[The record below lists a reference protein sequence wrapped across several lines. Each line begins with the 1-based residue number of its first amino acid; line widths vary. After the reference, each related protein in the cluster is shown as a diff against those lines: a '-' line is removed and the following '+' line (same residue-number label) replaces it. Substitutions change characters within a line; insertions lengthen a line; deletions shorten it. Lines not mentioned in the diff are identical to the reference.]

1 MKHRPRSLRS
11 LGVVTSCLAAAVV
24 TGCASSDSGD
34 GKGGSGG
41 TSATGEGGA
50 TGLGDTGGTT
60 ASGGMMGR
68 GGTTGSGGMTG
79 DGGIIGIA
87 GTTGTAGTGGNG
99 TAGTAGRAGTA
110 GSAGTT
116 GIAGATGGVGGT
128 SGSGTAGTTG
138 RAGATGSAGMTGIA
152 GTGGTGTGGAAACMP
167 GAMPTG
173 GKTVNDSGTADG
185 AYTYTFYTNG
195 QGSAFM
201 IIYGVN
207 AEFSATWNDPGDFLA
222 RVGLGFNS
230 TQTPTQLG
238 TLTASFAETK
248 TGTGGGYNYIG
259 VYGWSESPLR
269 EYYIVDDWFGNGP
282 PNPGG
287 TKVGQ
292 ITVDGGTYDVY
303 MHTQTN
309 QPSITGQNATFV
321 QFFSVRTSPRSCGTI
336 SISEHFSQW
345 ARMGLQLG
353 NLEEARI
360 VVEVGGGSGSGS
372 ITFST
377 ATVTKS

>member
-1 MKHRPRSLRS
+1 M
-11 LGVVTSCLAAAVV
+11 
-24 TGCASSDSGD
+24 
-34 GKGGSGG
+34 
-41 TSATGEGGA
+41 
-50 TGLGDTGGTT
+50 T
-60 ASGGMMGR
+60 AS
-68 GGTTGSGGMTG
+68 GGTTGSGGAT
-79 DGGIIGIA
+79 
-87 GTTGTAGTGGNG
+87 GTGGIG
-99 TAGTAGRAGTA
+99 
-110 GSAGTT
+110 
-116 GIAGATGGVGGT
+116 
-128 SGSGTAGTTG
+128 GSGTAGANGAGTTGSGGTPGIAGAAGGVAGASGSGAAGTAG
-138 RAGATGSAGMTGIA
+138 RAGATGSAGTPGIA
-152 GTGGTGTGGAAACMP
+152 GGSGSGSGTGGAAAACMP
-167 GAMPTG
+167 GATPTG
-173 GKTVNDSGTADG
+173 GKTVTDSGTADG
-185 AYTYTFYTNG
+185 GYTYTFYTNG
-195 QGSAFM
+195 QGSASM
-201 IIYGVN
+201 TVYGVD
-207 AEFSATWNDPGDFLA
+207 AEFSATWNSPGDFLA

-238 TLTASFAETK
+238 ALTASFAETK
-248 TGTGGGYNYIG
+248 TGTGGLYNYIG
-259 VYGWSESPLR
+259 VYGWSENPLR

-321 QFFSVRTSPRSCGTI
+321 QFFSVRTSPRPCGSI
-336 SISEHFSQW
+336 SISEHFSEW

-372 ITFST
+372 VTFST

>member
-1 MKHRPRSLRS
+1 MTGTGGTTGIAGTSGTRTTGIAGAG
-11 LGVVTSCLAAAVV
+11 GVAGTSG
-24 TGCASSDSGD
+24 TGIAGAT
-34 GKGGSGG
+34 GQAGTRGSGG
-41 TSATGEGGA
+41 TTG
-50 TGLGDTGGTT
+50 TGGT
-60 ASGGMMGR
+60 A
-68 GGTTGSGGMTG
+68 
-79 DGGIIGIA
+79 
-87 GTTGTAGTGGNG
+87 
-99 TAGTAGRAGTA
+99 
-110 GSAGTT
+110 
-116 GIAGATGGVGGT
+116 GIAGATGGVAGT

-138 RAGATGSAGMTGIA
+138 RAGAAGSAGMTGVA
-152 GTGGTGTGGAAACMP
+152 GGGGTGTGGAAAACMP
-167 GAMPTG
+167 GPAPTG
-173 GKTVNDSGTADG
+173 GKAVNDSGTADG
-185 AYTYTFYTNG
+185 GYTYTFYTNG
-195 QGSAFM
+195 QGSASM
-201 IIYGVN
+201 TVYGVN

-230 TQTPTQLG
+230 SQTPTQLG

-259 VYGWSESPLR
+259 VYGWSENPLR

-282 PNPGG
+282 PDPGG

-336 SISEHFSQW
+336 SISEHFSRW
-345 ARMGLQLG
+345 ASMGLQLG

-372 ITFST
+372 VTFST